1 MSAVTL
7 EEPKKTP
14 FTVGDIKPIIDLVN
28 CNVLVTECNPFSSK
42 VLTIDNLAEICILC
56 KFLIQGIRAH
66 GIFKDLSKVG
76 AKITSFFSGDDSIKK
91 IGELKDLYDGL
102 KHSVFNDEKG
112 TFNKSCIENDDTN
125 YNIPPNFLSQKVSRK
140 PNYLNGSVTV
150 SMRSDIQYLITGM
163 YRIFASTES
172 KITSIS
178 FTTNF
183 ETRRGYN
190 FTGDAFK
197 MARTTLS
204 ELITKKC
211 QNENVKNWYIQWSL
225 IFQQLF
231 GEMPFFVTDN
241 TYKSLGK
248 DPFMS
253 ISSKTPAYQEN
264 TIVGQITQ
272 AGGKSRRSRTKRA
285 ARGSTKRKQR
295 THRKKHNKHRK
306 QCKATRHK

>member
-1 MSAVTL
+1 MSAATL
-7 EEPKKTP
+7 VEPKKTP
-14 FTVGDIKPIIDLVN
+14 FTVGDIKPIITLAN
-28 CNVLVTECNPFSSK
+28 CNVLVTTCNPLSSAP
-42 VLTIDNLAEICILC
+42 LTIDNLAEICILC

-66 GIFKDLSKVG
+66 GIFKDLS
-76 AKITSFFSGDDSIKK
+76 IFNFSYKK
-91 IGELKDLYDGL
+91 QLGELIDLYEGL
-102 KHSVFNDEKG
+102 KNSVFNDEKG
-112 TFNKSCIENDDTN
+112 IFNKSCIEHDKTSYD
-125 YNIPPNFLSQKVSRK
+125 IPPNFLSQKVSRK

-150 SMRSDIQYLITGM
+150 SMRSDIRYLITGM

-183 ETRRGYN
+183 ETRREYN

-197 MARTTLS
+197 MARATLS

-241 TYKSLGK
+241 AYKSLGD
-248 DPFMS
+248 DPFVS
-253 ISSKTPAYQEN
+253 ISSKKPTYQEN

-272 AGGKSRRSRTKRA
+272 AGGKSRRTRTKRA
-285 ARGSTKRKQR
+285 THGSTKRKQ
-295 THRKKHNKHRK
+295 HKKHKATQRK
-306 QCKATRHK
+306 QRKQRK